1 MVAVLGEEVV
11 RCAKKLVGSSSESRF
26 NFLLGRKSESVED
39 LASEC
44 ASGRFGPRF
53 CPVHTSE
60 APLVMSTI
68 CVFLSVDY
76 DARM

>member
-1 MVAVLGEEVV
+1 MVAVLGEKVV
-11 RCAKKLVGSSSESRF
+11 RGAEKLVGSSSKSCL
-26 NFLLGRKSESVED
+26 NLLLGRKSESVED

-44 ASGRFGPRF
+44 ASGRFGLRF

-68 CVFLSVDY
+68 CVFLPVY
-76 DARM
+76 DDA